1 MTVTKL
7 HLFQTYSILFLATLF
22 TGSMILSSCSGDD
35 STGPQN
41 PQIVD
46 IAITPDNA
54 TFAVGE
60 QQDFS
65 VVALTATGDTVD
77 TAELD
82 IELQWW
88 STDNDVFTVE
98 PGGLATGHN
107 QGEAYCIVEAIINV
121 SQHTTD
127 LPDKLIVQAGI
138 LTDGQTRYQTQNLA
152 LSAGD
157 EDVITKLET
166 ISINSMLRFTGR
178 DSAFVMVF

>member
-1 MTVTKL
+1 MIFTNRQ
-7 HLFQTYSILFLATLF
+7 LFKTPLLVLIAFASSSIWLFN
-22 TGSMILSSCSGDD
+22 SCSGDD

-77 TAELD
+77 TADLD

-88 STDNDVFTVE
+88 STDNDIFTVE

-107 QGEAYCIVEAIINV
+107 QGEAYCMVEAIINV

-138 LTDGQTRYQTQNLA
+138 LTDGQTRYQTQNLT

-157 EDVITKLET
+157 EDVIKKLET